1 MIRNI
6 CLLALLA
13 VAPMSEA
20 QLLQGSAVPAP
31 TALEVE
37 LAATN
42 DVEALRAR
50 VVAARTAKDLVAEA
64 AIWKRLSELRPHV
77 GQIKVELAAAY
88 AMQDL
93 KSQAYTA
100 LLELQTQGYG
110 MQLGEDPRFARVA
123 TTRAWDYIVSSLQ
136 TNLSPFGE
144 VERIHSL
151 PKQDLLLESLSW
163 DSSRKQLLVGSIREG
178 TVFRVD
184 AGGKLLPLAKADAK
198 NGMWAVMD
206 LAVDAK
212 RNVLWIASTAVP
224 HFKGYKPERDLG
236 RAGVFKFDLKTG
248 AFLKSYLSPS
258 VLGSAFFM
266 STLALA
272 PDGTVFAADGV
283 NNAVYMVRDDQ
294 LRRVFHATTLSS
306 IRGMT
311 VNGSGSVLYFAD
323 SERGIFGYDLKAGK
337 PFDVLV
343 PKTLALA
350 GIEGLVWWQ
359 DSLLA
364 VQNGMQPARVMR
376 LILTPDGRTFAGA
389 KPLAAGHP
397 EFSMPTLAT
406 LDGDRLLFI
415 ANGQKH
421 QYDRFGL
428 ARKSDAIEA
437 TQIFA
442 VAADYASDMAGSVP
456 TGQPKPSATAPLPG
470 HQPPKMLERQPET
483 KPTEE

>member
-1 MIRNI
+1 MIRTI

-13 VAPMSEA
+13 AAPLAQA
-20 QLLQGSAVPAP
+20 QLRQGTPPPAP

-37 LAATN
+37 LAATS
-42 DVEALRAR
+42 DVEKLRERVLALR
-50 VVAARTAKDLVAEA
+50 TDNDLVAEA
-64 AIWKRLSELRPHV
+64 AVWKRLSELRPHV

-88 AMQDL
+88 AKQGL

-110 MQLGEDPRFARVA
+110 MQIGDDPRFAQVA

-136 TNLSPFGE
+136 TNLSAFGE
-144 VERIHSL
+144 PTLVYTL

-163 DSSRKQLLVGSIREG
+163 DASRKQLLVGSIREG
-178 TVFRVD
+178 AVYRVD
-184 AGGKLLPLAKADAK
+184 TAGKLLPLVKADAS

-206 LAVDAK
+206 VAVDAK
-212 RNVLWIASTAVP
+212 RNVLWVASTAVP
-224 HFKGYKPERDLG
+224 HFKNYKPESDLG
-236 RAGVFKFDLKTG
+236 RAGIFKFDLKSG

-294 LRRVFHATTLSS
+294 LRRVFHATSLSS

-311 VNGSGSVLYFAD
+311 INGSGNVLYFAD
-323 SERGIFGYDLKAGK
+323 SERGVFGYDLNAGK
-337 PFDVLV
+337 PFDVMV

-376 LILTPDGRTFAGA
+376 LLLTPDGRTFAGA
-389 KPLAAGHP
+389 RPLAAGHAA
-397 EFSMPTLAT
+397 FTMPTLAT
-406 LDGDRLLFI
+406 MHGDRLLFI

-428 ARKSDAIEA
+428 PRKSDAIAA

-442 VAADYASDMAGSVP
+442 VAADYASDMAGSLP
-456 TGQPKPSATAPLPG
+456 TAQPKPSAALPG
-470 HQPPKMLERQPET
+470 NQPPKMLQPQPAP

>member
-1 MIRNI
+1 MIRTI
-6 CLLALLA
+6 FLLALLA
-13 VAPMSEA
+13 AAPLTQA
-20 QLLQGSAVPAP
+20 QLRQGPPPPAP

-37 LAATN
+37 LAATS
-42 DVEALRAR
+42 DVEALRER
-50 VVAARTAKDLVAEA
+50 VVAARTANDLLAEA
-64 AIWKRLSELRPHV
+64 AVWRRLSELRPHV

-88 AMQDL
+88 AKQGL

-110 MQLGEDPRFARVA
+110 MQIGDDPRFAQVA
-123 TTRAWDYIVSSLQ
+123 TTRAWEYIVSSLQ

-144 VERIHSL
+144 PALTYTL

-163 DSSRKQLLVGSIREG
+163 DPSRKQLLVGSIREG
-178 TVFRVD
+178 EVYRVSATGD
-184 AGGKLLPLAKADAK
+184 LHSLVKADAN

-206 LAVDAK
+206 LLVDAK

-224 HFKGYKPERDLG
+224 HFKGYKPEKDLG
-236 RAGVFKFDLKTG
+236 RAGVFKFDLNSG

-311 VNGSGSVLYFAD
+311 VSGNGNVLYFAD
-323 SERGIFGYDLKAGK
+323 SERGIFGYDLNAGK

-350 GIEGLVWWQ
+350 GIDGLVWWQ

-364 VQNGMQPARVMR
+364 VQNGMQPTRVMR
-376 LILTPDGRTFAGA
+376 LLLAPDGRSFTGA
-389 KPLAAGHP
+389 KPLAAGHA

-406 LDGDRLLFI
+406 LEGDRLLFI

-428 ARKSDAIEA
+428 PRKSDAIEA
-437 TQIFA
+437 TRIYA
-442 VAADYASDMAGSVP
+442 VAADFASDLAGSMP
-456 TGQPKPSATAPLPG
+456 TAQPQPSAPLPG
-470 HQPPKMLERQPET
+470 NQPPRMLQSQPAP
-483 KPTEE
+483 KPTGE